1 MESIKNIIQS
11 PIWTKNKISNP
22 HLILVGGL
30 TNCKKYKNEI
40 IFIIGNK
47 NEEK

>member
-1 MESIKNIIQS
+1 MKKLKNIIQS

-40 IFIIGNK
+40 IFI
-47 NEEK
+47 